1 MQLGPKYKIARRL
14 GAPIFEKTQ
23 NAKFAASKEKR
34 STGFSKPKTAFGTQM
49 NEKQKARFTYGI
61 SEKQFKNYV
70 NEAISLQSGSQT
82 EALFE
87 KLETRLDNVV
97 ARSAFANTRRG
108 ARQAVSHGHIT
119 VNGRK
124 VTIPSYR
131 VSIGDKIAVREG
143 SKAKGV
149 FRTLEE
155 VAKTA
160 EVPNWLKVDAKN
172 YTIEVTGKPKLN
184 PTELLFD
191 LQTIFEY
198 YRR

>member
-23 NAKFAASKEKR
+23 TAKFSASKEKR
-34 STGFSKPKTAFGTQM
+34 RTSFSKPKTAFGTQM

-61 SEKQFKNYV
+61 SERQFKNYV
-70 NEAISLQSGSQT
+70 NESISLKTGSQT

-108 ARQAVSHGHIT
+108 ARQAVAHGHIT

-131 VSIGDKIAVREG
+131 TSIGDEIKVREG

-155 VAKTA
+155 IAKTS

-172 YTIEVTGKPKLN
+172 YCISITGKPKLN
-184 PTELLFD
+184 PSELLFD